1 MDALFG
7 VEGVEREEQT
17 AADVGDERFGEGIL
31 GRKNVGAGAAAHVL
45 HHDLRSIQRGK
56 PT

>member
-31 GRKNVGAGAAAHVL
+31 GRKNVGEGAAVHVL